1 MPQNRCLGPEGFAE
15 LFAKLS
21 EDIESFSEF
30 AEMMRD
36 VFLRVCHAL
45 QVSDP
50 ADPLAA
56 IITRTVISLASE
68 GESNPDELCKRAL
81 NELRSS

>member
-1 MPQNRCLGPEGFAE
+1 MPQDRFTGPGGFAE

-21 EDIESFSEF
+21 ADGESASEF

-36 VFLRVCHAL
+36 VFLKVCHTL

-50 ADPLAA
+50 ADPLAVE
-56 IITRTVISLASE
+56 ITRTVIALAAE
-68 GESNPDELCKRAL
+68 GESDPDELYKRTL
-81 NELRSS
+81 SEFGSS

>member
-1 MPQNRCLGPEGFAE
+1 MVQENFAE

-21 EDIESFSEF
+21 GEGEASSEF
-30 AEMMRD
+30 AEMLRD
-36 VFLRVCHAL
+36 VFLKVCDAL

-50 ADPLAA
+50 ADPLVA
-56 IITRTVISLASE
+56 IITRTVTSLAFE
-68 GESNPDELCKRAL
+68 GESDPAELYKRAL

>member
-1 MPQNRCLGPEGFAE
+1 MPPNRCTEMARYAE

-21 EDIESFSEF
+21 QGTEYSSEF

-36 VFLRVCHAL
+36 VFLNVCRTL

-50 ADPLAA
+50 ADPLSTDIARTL
-56 IITRTVISLASE
+56 ITIASE
-68 GESNPDELCKRAL
+68 GVSDADELYKRTL
-81 NELRSS
+81 NEFRSG